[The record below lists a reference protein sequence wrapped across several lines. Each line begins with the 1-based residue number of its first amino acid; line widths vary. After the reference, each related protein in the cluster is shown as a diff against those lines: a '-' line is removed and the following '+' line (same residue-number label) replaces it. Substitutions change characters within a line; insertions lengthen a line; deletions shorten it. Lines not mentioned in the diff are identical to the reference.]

1 MQSGIARPKR
11 WQRIEGV
18 EAPCSPAVADGDE
31 EWRTQLEMKMGDR
44 LGGVA
49 RSAGP
54 ADDLAAVDD
63 VADGDRQAGQVSGD
77 RAITEARAFA
87 ALDHHHVAIAARQ
100 PWPPDVRGIDHGS
113 IERGEDRRSEGD
125 LEVDPV
131 MGAQQDA
138 RRRHPPDLVVPVGSV
153 DPRNEPAVAIPVTR
167 SRRERKDHGHNRC
180 PWTESDCRHR
190 RRAWAGVGRRARRRA
205 RLGSRRSTRRRGH
218 RQTG

>member
-1 MQSGIARPKR
+1 MQAGVARRRR
-11 WQRIEGV
+11 WKGMEGV

-100 PWPPDVRGIDHGS
+100 PWAPEVRGIGDGS
-113 IERGEDRRSEGD
+113 IGRGEDRRSQGD
-125 LEVDPV
+125 
-131 MGAQQDA
+131 
-138 RRRHPPDLVVPVGSV
+138 
-153 DPRNEPAVAIPVTR
+153 
-167 SRRERKDHGHNRC
+167 
-180 PWTESDCRHR
+180 
-190 RRAWAGVGRRARRRA
+190 
-205 RLGSRRSTRRRGH
+205 
-218 RQTG
+218 